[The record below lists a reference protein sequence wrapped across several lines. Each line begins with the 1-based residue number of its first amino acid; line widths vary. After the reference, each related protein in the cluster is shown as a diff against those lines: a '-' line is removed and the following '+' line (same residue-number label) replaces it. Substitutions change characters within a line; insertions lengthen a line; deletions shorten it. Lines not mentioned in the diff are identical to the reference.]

1 MATILLVEDDEDS
14 YDMLTG
20 RLEHKG
26 YSVDLATTGEDALEM
41 AGETP
46 YDLIL
51 MDIRLPDF
59 DGYEATDRIRARA
72 DNGAEVPVIAIT
84 AYALEEDREKALEAG
99 CDDYHAKPVHFS
111 KLIEQIEALLG
122 EAQVPAGEAQ
132 SGEEAS

>member
-26 YSVDLATTGEDALEM
+26 YSVDLATTGKDALEM

-59 DGYEATDRIRARA
+59 DGYEATDRIRTRA

-84 AYALEEDREKALEAG
+84 AYALEEHREKALEAG

-122 EAQVPAGEAQ
+122 EAQ